1 MTNFIGIYDNAC
13 KPRAC
18 EQIIEYF
25 EENKEKH
32 IRGRYHVDGANRVD
46 KTVKDS
52 TDIHMHFS
60 EKNVCNTIMENVLN
74 FYTSQYQEKFR
85 STWIINN
92 WSVDLNYNIQRYN
105 PGQGYHLQHC
115 EDYCPETNRVMAWT
129 LYLNDVSD
137 GGGTR
142 FVEYDE
148 TVDAV
153 AGRLCI
159 FPAYWT
165 HSHHGVVSP
174 TQTKYIVTGWYIY
187 NG

>member
-1 MTNFIGIYDNAC
+1 
-13 KPRAC
+13 
-18 EQIIEYF
+18 
-25 EENKEKH
+25 
-32 IRGRYHVDGANRVD
+32 
-46 KTVKDS
+46 
-52 TDIHMHFS
+52 
-60 EKNVCNTIMENVLN
+60 
-74 FYTSQYQEKFR
+74 
-85 STWIINN
+85 
-92 WSVDLNYNIQRYN
+92 
-105 PGQGYHLQHC
+105 
-115 EDYCPETNRVMAWT
+115 MAWT

-187 NG
+187 ND

>member
-52 TDIHMHFS
+52 TDIHMHFG

-92 WSVDLNYNIQRYN
+92 WSVDLNYNIC
-105 PGQGYHLQHC
+105 L
-115 EDYCPETNRVMAWT
+115 
-129 LYLNDVSD
+129 LYTSD
-137 GGGTR
+137 AA
-142 FVEYDE
+142 DE
-148 TVDAV
+148 
-153 AGRLCI
+153 
-159 FPAYWT
+159 
-165 HSHHGVVSP
+165 
-174 TQTKYIVTGWYIY
+174 
-187 NG
+187 